1 MAAVRRLV
9 LDLMK
14 PHELTIVDVASAVAD
29 LGPGIDGVNAVLI
42 ETDRQVDNV
51 KLTIE
56 GENIGF
62 SQVEETIGDL
72 GGTIHSVDEVVCG
85 EHTVDESKTPQDTL

>member
-14 PHELTIVDVASAVAD
+14 PHELTIVDVASAAAD

-56 GENIGF
+56 GDDVDFER
-62 SQVEETIGDL
+62 VAETVGGL
-72 GGTIHSVDEVVCG
+72 GGSLHSVDEVVCG
-85 EHTVDESKTPQDTL
+85 GRLVEESPTSQG